1 MMFGSSSLTEEEIY
15 TYVRVQLVSRDI
27 MISTSVLFP
36 ALVQG
41 RKWYACRVIPF
52 EGNFYF
58 NLLSEVPS
66 QLLFWR
72 NLLWCVHERVYE
84 ELLKIATADHTVG
97 GLLA

>member
-15 TYVRVQLVSRDI
+15 SYVRVQLVSRD

-41 RKWYACRVIPF
+41 RKWYASRVIPF

-66 QLLFWR
+66 QLLF
-72 NLLWCVHERVYE
+72 
-84 ELLKIATADHTVG
+84 
-97 GLLA
+97 